1 MAKKN
6 VNQKAYKMLQ
16 LYAKD
21 IYNYTRF
28 NEKCKMN
35 GKVQTPYA
43 IDVNPPNAPKI
54 ALTIDMHINC
64 QRSI

>member
-35 GKVQTPYA
+35 GKVQTPYT
-43 IDVNPPNAPKI
+43 IDVKYKDKDGNE
-54 ALTIDMHINC
+54 
-64 QRSI
+64 

>member
-1 MAKKN
+1 
-6 VNQKAYKMLQ
+6 MLQ

-35 GKVQTPYA
+35 GKVQTPYT
-43 IDVNPPNAPKI
+43 IDVKYKDKDGNE
-54 ALTIDMHINC
+54 
-64 QRSI
+64 